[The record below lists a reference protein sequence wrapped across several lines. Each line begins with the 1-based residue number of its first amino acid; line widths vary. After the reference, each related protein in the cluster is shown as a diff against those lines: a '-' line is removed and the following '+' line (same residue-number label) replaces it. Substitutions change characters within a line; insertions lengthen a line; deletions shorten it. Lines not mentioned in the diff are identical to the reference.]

1 MINTPLAVSIFTH
14 LKIRPPFIPSFIQ
27 MGHQCRRTSTLGS
40 VPLSFNSPSFIEYLR
55 VRRKHSPNFQA
66 RSQFP
71 NMADVRSGTNKWDS
85 EWVDQIKTNFIL
97 NLFLNDSCEAF
108 YFKIGFHYPII
119 YTQSP
124 RNGMEPSSSSFQ
136 RSCFL
141 PNSRYVV
148 KVLSREPHFRNWY
161 K

>member
-1 MINTPLAVSIFTH
+1 MINTPLAVSLFTH

-71 NMADVRSGTNKWDS
+71 NMADVRSGPTSGTRS
-85 EWVDQIKTNFIL
+85 EWTRSKQILFWIYFWMTHVKHFISKL
-97 NLFLNDSCEAF
+97 GS
-108 YFKIGFHYPII
+108 I
-119 YTQSP
+119 TQLRKSP